1 MKSAVISVT
10 NQKGGV
16 GKTCTTLNL
25 AASLVQEGKK
35 VLMIDLDPQASLTTA
50 CNMDPNE
57 LEDSIYL
64 AINGTKKMQEL
75 IIPVSFGADL
85 IPSCIDLSAAEME
98 LVNEMARESILR
110 EAMNG
115 VISQYDIV
123 LIDCQPGLTLLTI
136 NAWTAS
142 DFVIIPISDFMAV
155 RGLNLLLK
163 SLTKTRRRLNKNLN
177 VMGILITRTS
187 PRTTHSQVVTEGLYK
202 TLGDRFKIFE
212 TQIHEHTA
220 FKESMMYAKPLLEY
234 NPTHKGAGMYSDLAR
249 EVIKELEKDYGR

>member
-1 MKSAVISVT
+1 MKSAVISIS

-25 AASLVQEGKK
+25 AASLVREGKK

-50 CNMDPNE
+50 SGLDPNKIQ
-57 LEDSIYL
+57 DSVYL
-64 AINGTKKMQEL
+64 AINGVKPLKDL
-75 IIPVSFGADL
+75 VVPVSFGADL

-98 LVNEMARESILR
+98 LINEMARESILK

-115 VISQYDIV
+115 FVPEYDII

-142 DFVIIPISDFMAV
+142 DYVIIPISDYMAV
-155 RGLNLLLK
+155 RGLNLLLQ

-177 VMGILITRTS
+177 IMGILITRTS
-187 PRTTHSQVVTEGLYK
+187 PRTTHSQIVTEGLYK

-212 TQIHEHTA
+212 SQIHEHTA
-220 FKESMMYAKPLLEY
+220 FKESMMYAKPLVDY
-234 NPTHKGAGMYSDLAR
+234 NPNHKGVEMYRELAL
-249 EVIKELEKDYGR
+249 EVLKELEN